1 MNKRTQTEGQVG
13 YPDRKGEGEPKI
25 ARESDQPIV
34 LRDGR
39 ADHVRTDGSLGEGA
53 GRNTKPA
60 KETLTGRGGSDNQ
73 CKPHCGE

>member
-53 GRNTKPA
+53 GRNT
-60 KETLTGRGGSDNQ
+60 
-73 CKPHCGE
+73 